1 MMGYDPAAYQQLYA
15 QQAQAFQQAAQ
26 AAAGISQFP
35 GFAGASAQPA
45 QQAVPAQPASQAPA
59 GPVECVGQTAHL
71 TVSGCTHGTVGGI
84 VRGNF
89 TANGQNHGKP
99 TYKKDQQVNGLDVML
114 YYWDERDGP
123 NFCGWWF
130 GPKVG
135 GDQVWAYHPSRQ
147 SLTPPT
153 KGWKVPYDGPVDDSF
168 SICPTSLA
176 NANAAQQNYPQ
187 GFQQAPGKGGGYQ
200 APGAYA
206 GQQPGPGAGGKGGY
220 GNMPQ
225 NDQQRHELQAQ
236 NRRQHEQRR
245 AMQRRE
251 EEMRQQQQAEAMR
264 KAAAQKMQ
272 MEEEQ
277 RRVAEQKRKEQEAC
291 SSIRAVCQ
299 RMRMVQ
305 EESFPQLQQELYDVM
320 QRELNNCGMQ
330 MAKIREECDQ
340 IVDQARRRLQ
350 EAAEVKAFQEKKKAE
365 MLEAHKV
372 ACAKA
377 EQLVADFTAKVE
389 AAEEAANALVEKAEP
404 FTSDESVMNLGSE
417 DKILEE
423 ASKIDEARDEAA
435 ARTAECQEY
444 LKENRPAMTI
454 QDMPGQPPAEV
465 KQVLAKVMDR
475 LTETAKKK
483 DGVMVKIMV
492 VKSKAMRRSK
502 AKKTLEDRKA
512 KFTKYA
518 KDGVLDKKQM
528 TVYCKKEFN
537 LALKEDTAARIFKA
551 LQVTKG
557 VAAAD
562 FQRLRVQIGII
573 RESIKDQARLKVRLE
588 REKELEASK
597 EEVREKIEELS
608 GKADEVEAPVKQV
621 EDAILELSKVDK
633 DSTRASQMHE
643 KCAEVFPDLPGFRV
657 RRPAVI
663 PGDVGTERSAQVNC
677 TTALQRY
684 AKALGSGP
692 GRPDAARRGG
702 QKRPAEAEETLRRLL
717 LRTAELAQSAGTQV
731 PPQNLANALWAAE
744 RLVASPGAPQAT
756 LAAIARKA
764 MGDPKRLKAFSGQH
778 LANIAWATAKL
789 LTSSSAAQ
797 LLKSA
802 GAASQEAFLE
812 PLCSALETRAW
823 DLNAQELSMAA
834 WALGTAGYDN
844 HAATRVVATLGEA
857 ARWQPDGAEGL
868 SAQQLATMAWACARL
883 GCRSEALLQ
892 DIAKAATPKVAR
904 GDFNAQDLVNMTWA
918 YGRLEFSAEALRK
931 VLAKAATRFLA
942 KTAQPNRRH
951 SGTGFSASQLAV
963 VAWSLARMGVRES
976 KTLKAI
982 AEEATQRVSELLPRD
997 VTDIVWA
1004 LAHAQ
1009 TPAPGFMASAAGYA
1023 KARQSSFGTQ
1033 ELLRFL
1039 GAFRRAGG
1047 DAEAYA
1053 EMTSRQQEL
1062 RYDFPALGG
1071 FQVALQAA
1079 TPGQP
1084 SRTRRRVRAA
1094 ALREQ
1099 SELKGDPQRADGGTT
1114 GVALWEASFVLAEW
1128 LSRQGDRHGC
1138 LLACSALQELLTG
1151 AGKAER
1157 ARWRRWRG
1165 KVGVELGAGLGL
1177 PSIVASQLGAHVV
1190 ATDGD
1195 ASVLTLLRRN
1205 VEENRGS
1212 GALRAEALL
1221 WGSEDPLSKIGLD
1234 ERPDF
1239 LLAADVIYA
1248 SAKEALGRQ
1257 LLDTLLKL
1265 SKPDTVI
1272 IISNVRRFHE
1282 GQAKGEG
1289 RFFALCDSCYERAS
1303 LAPGELHPDF
1313 RRAGVGSCEIHLL
1326 RLRSD
1331 AVPASPVSPKR
1342 RRAMSKGTKVKVKRV
1357 RCAAAPPKV
1366 LQLQDMRLAPNEA
1379 FSPTTWQKHMQ
1390 SQEIVAPS
1398 TGTDGRLANAVA
1410 AIIKS
1415 AQQSVQAVRKEAA
1428 DMREGIEADLKT
1440 WAVNECKPLDGKC
1453 TGFERRI
1460 RDAERKHYE
1469 AEAYAHKKEQQEVS
1483 ACHVKAL
1490 EILKHHQK
1498 VKEMTTEDLVKA
1510 VAGDGETVTKENFI
1524 SFFDSCEKEEGAAP
1538 PPKEDLGR
1546 YFDFLDDEKEGFL
1559 TQEHMLTVVRTL
1571 KKVTKETTITDTAEV
1586 SEETQTLSKLEVGD
1600 LLELLSEPSEH
1611 GDLLRARCRAMK
1623 DGTRGWVSVKSNNA
1637 MGPVFLQDGGRI
1649 WRVQK

>member
-1 MMGYDPAAYQQLYA
+1 
-15 QQAQAFQQAAQ
+15 
-26 AAAGISQFP
+26 
-35 GFAGASAQPA
+35 
-45 QQAVPAQPASQAPA
+45 
-59 GPVECVGQTAHL
+59 
-71 TVSGCTHGTVGGI
+71 
-84 VRGNF
+84 
-89 TANGQNHGKP
+89 
-99 TYKKDQQVNGLDVML
+99 ML

-176 NANAAQQNYPQ
+176 NANAAQQ
-187 GFQQAPGKGGGYQ
+187 GFQAPGKGGGYQ

-206 GQQPGPGAGGKGGY
+206 GQQQPGPGAGGKGSY

-299 RMRMVQ
+299 KMRMVQ

-320 QRELNNCGMQ
+320 QKELNNCGVQ

-365 MLEAHKV
+365 MLEAHKA

-389 AAEEAANALVEKAEP
+389 AAEEAAKALVEKSEP
-404 FTSDESVMNLGSE
+404 FTSDDSVMNLGSE

-444 LKENRPAMTI
+444 LKENRSAMTI

-465 KQVLAKVMDR
+465 KQVLAKIMDR
-475 LTETAKKK
+475 LTEAAKKK

-518 KDGVLDKKQM
+518 KDGVLDKKQV
-528 TVYCKKEFN
+528 TAYCKKEFN
-537 LALKEDTAARIFKA
+537 LALKEDAVARIFKA

-608 GKADEVEAPVKQV
+608 GKADEMEAPVKQV

-643 KCAEVFPDLPGFRV
+643 KCAEV
-657 RRPAVI
+657 
-663 PGDVGTERSAQVNC
+663 
-677 TTALQRY
+677 
-684 AKALGSGP
+684 
-692 GRPDAARRGG
+692 
-702 QKRPAEAEETLRRLL
+702 
-717 LRTAELAQSAGTQV
+717 
-731 PPQNLANALWAAE
+731 
-744 RLVASPGAPQAT
+744 
-756 LAAIARKA
+756 
-764 MGDPKRLKAFSGQH
+764 
-778 LANIAWATAKL
+778 
-789 LTSSSAAQ
+789 
-797 LLKSA
+797 
-802 GAASQEAFLE
+802 
-812 PLCSALETRAW
+812 
-823 DLNAQELSMAA
+823 
-834 WALGTAGYDN
+834 
-844 HAATRVVATLGEA
+844 
-857 ARWQPDGAEGL
+857 
-868 SAQQLATMAWACARL
+868 
-883 GCRSEALLQ
+883 
-892 DIAKAATPKVAR
+892 
-904 GDFNAQDLVNMTWA
+904 
-918 YGRLEFSAEALRK
+918 
-931 VLAKAATRFLA
+931 
-942 KTAQPNRRH
+942 
-951 SGTGFSASQLAV
+951 
-963 VAWSLARMGVRES
+963 
-976 KTLKAI
+976 
-982 AEEATQRVSELLPRD
+982 
-997 VTDIVWA
+997 
-1004 LAHAQ
+1004 
-1009 TPAPGFMASAAGYA
+1009 
-1023 KARQSSFGTQ
+1023 
-1033 ELLRFL
+1033 
-1039 GAFRRAGG
+1039 
-1047 DAEAYA
+1047 
-1053 EMTSRQQEL
+1053 
-1062 RYDFPALGG
+1062 
-1071 FQVALQAA
+1071 
-1079 TPGQP
+1079 
-1084 SRTRRRVRAA
+1084 A
-1094 ALREQ
+1094 AL
-1099 SELKGDPQRADGGTT
+1099 
-1114 GVALWEASFVLAEW
+1114 
-1128 LSRQGDRHGC
+1128 
-1138 LLACSALQELLTG
+1138 
-1151 AGKAER
+1151 
-1157 ARWRRWRG
+1157 
-1165 KVGVELGAGLGL
+1165 
-1177 PSIVASQLGAHVV
+1177 
-1190 ATDGD
+1190 
-1195 ASVLTLLRRN
+1195 
-1205 VEENRGS
+1205 
-1212 GALRAEALL
+1212 
-1221 WGSEDPLSKIGLD
+1221 
-1234 ERPDF
+1234 
-1239 LLAADVIYA
+1239 
-1248 SAKEALGRQ
+1248 
-1257 LLDTLLKL
+1257 
-1265 SKPDTVI
+1265 
-1272 IISNVRRFHE
+1272 
-1282 GQAKGEG
+1282 
-1289 RFFALCDSCYERAS
+1289 
-1303 LAPGELHPDF
+1303 
-1313 RRAGVGSCEIHLL
+1313 
-1326 RLRSD
+1326 
-1331 AVPASPVSPKR
+1331 
-1342 RRAMSKGTKVKVKRV
+1342 
-1357 RCAAAPPKV
+1357 
-1366 LQLQDMRLAPNEA
+1366 
-1379 FSPTTWQKHMQ
+1379 
-1390 SQEIVAPS
+1390 
-1398 TGTDGRLANAVA
+1398 
-1410 AIIKS
+1410 IKS

-1440 WAVNECKPLDGKC
+1440 WLANESKPLDGKC

-1498 VKEMTTEDLVKA
+1498 VKDMTTEDLVKA
-1510 VAGDGETVTKENFI
+1510 VAGDSETVAKENFI
-1524 SFFDSCEKEEGAAP
+1524 TFFDSCEKEEGASP

-1559 TQEHMLTVVRTL
+1559 TQEHLLTVVRTL

-1586 SEETQTLSKLEVGD
+1586 SEETKTLSKLEVGD

-1623 DGTRGWVSVKSNNA
+1623 DGTTGWVSVKSNNA

-1649 WRVQK
+1649 WRVQKETLLTKGFDIGTTADEDRKLRPNELVGLREWMQKDEKSGLMRMKCKTKNDGRVGWVTAVGNTGTVFLTPH

>member
-35 GFAGASAQPA
+35 GFAGAGAQQPA
-45 QQAVPAQPASQAPA
+45 QQAVPAQAASQALV

-99 TYKKDQQVNGLDVML
+99 TYKKDHQVNGLDVML

-176 NANAAQQNYPQ
+176 NANAAQQ
-187 GFQQAPGKGGGYQ
+187 GFQAPGKGGGYQ

-206 GQQPGPGAGGKGGY
+206 GQQQPGPGAGGKGSY

-299 RMRMVQ
+299 KMRMVQ

-320 QRELNNCGMQ
+320 QKELNNCGVQ

-365 MLEAHKV
+365 MLEAHKA

-389 AAEEAANALVEKAEP
+389 AAEEAAKALVEKSEP
-404 FTSDESVMNLGSE
+404 FTSDDSVMNLGSE

-444 LKENRPAMTI
+444 LKENRSAMTI

-465 KQVLAKVMDR
+465 KQVLAKIMDR
-475 LTETAKKK
+475 LTEAAKKK

-518 KDGVLDKKQM
+518 KDGVLDKKQV
-528 TVYCKKEFN
+528 TAYCKKEFN
-537 LALKEDTAARIFKA
+537 LALKEDAVARIFKA

-608 GKADEVEAPVKQV
+608 GKADEMEAPVKQV

-643 KCAEVFPDLPGFRV
+643 KCAEV
-657 RRPAVI
+657 
-663 PGDVGTERSAQVNC
+663 
-677 TTALQRY
+677 
-684 AKALGSGP
+684 
-692 GRPDAARRGG
+692 
-702 QKRPAEAEETLRRLL
+702 
-717 LRTAELAQSAGTQV
+717 
-731 PPQNLANALWAAE
+731 
-744 RLVASPGAPQAT
+744 
-756 LAAIARKA
+756 
-764 MGDPKRLKAFSGQH
+764 
-778 LANIAWATAKL
+778 
-789 LTSSSAAQ
+789 
-797 LLKSA
+797 
-802 GAASQEAFLE
+802 
-812 PLCSALETRAW
+812 
-823 DLNAQELSMAA
+823 
-834 WALGTAGYDN
+834 
-844 HAATRVVATLGEA
+844 
-857 ARWQPDGAEGL
+857 
-868 SAQQLATMAWACARL
+868 
-883 GCRSEALLQ
+883 
-892 DIAKAATPKVAR
+892 
-904 GDFNAQDLVNMTWA
+904 
-918 YGRLEFSAEALRK
+918 
-931 VLAKAATRFLA
+931 
-942 KTAQPNRRH
+942 
-951 SGTGFSASQLAV
+951 
-963 VAWSLARMGVRES
+963 
-976 KTLKAI
+976 
-982 AEEATQRVSELLPRD
+982 
-997 VTDIVWA
+997 
-1004 LAHAQ
+1004 
-1009 TPAPGFMASAAGYA
+1009 
-1023 KARQSSFGTQ
+1023 
-1033 ELLRFL
+1033 
-1039 GAFRRAGG
+1039 
-1047 DAEAYA
+1047 
-1053 EMTSRQQEL
+1053 
-1062 RYDFPALGG
+1062 
-1071 FQVALQAA
+1071 
-1079 TPGQP
+1079 
-1084 SRTRRRVRAA
+1084 A
-1094 ALREQ
+1094 AL
-1099 SELKGDPQRADGGTT
+1099 
-1114 GVALWEASFVLAEW
+1114 
-1128 LSRQGDRHGC
+1128 
-1138 LLACSALQELLTG
+1138 
-1151 AGKAER
+1151 
-1157 ARWRRWRG
+1157 
-1165 KVGVELGAGLGL
+1165 
-1177 PSIVASQLGAHVV
+1177 
-1190 ATDGD
+1190 
-1195 ASVLTLLRRN
+1195 
-1205 VEENRGS
+1205 
-1212 GALRAEALL
+1212 
-1221 WGSEDPLSKIGLD
+1221 
-1234 ERPDF
+1234 
-1239 LLAADVIYA
+1239 
-1248 SAKEALGRQ
+1248 
-1257 LLDTLLKL
+1257 
-1265 SKPDTVI
+1265 
-1272 IISNVRRFHE
+1272 
-1282 GQAKGEG
+1282 
-1289 RFFALCDSCYERAS
+1289 
-1303 LAPGELHPDF
+1303 
-1313 RRAGVGSCEIHLL
+1313 
-1326 RLRSD
+1326 
-1331 AVPASPVSPKR
+1331 
-1342 RRAMSKGTKVKVKRV
+1342 
-1357 RCAAAPPKV
+1357 
-1366 LQLQDMRLAPNEA
+1366 
-1379 FSPTTWQKHMQ
+1379 
-1390 SQEIVAPS
+1390 
-1398 TGTDGRLANAVA
+1398 
-1410 AIIKS
+1410 IKS

-1440 WAVNECKPLDGKC
+1440 WLANESKPLDGKC

-1498 VKEMTTEDLVKA
+1498 VKDMTTEDLVKA
-1510 VAGDGETVTKENFI
+1510 VAGDSETVAKENFI
-1524 SFFDSCEKEEGAAP
+1524 TFFDSCEKEEGASP

-1559 TQEHMLTVVRTL
+1559 TQEHLLTVVRTL

-1586 SEETQTLSKLEVGD
+1586 SEETKTLSKLEVGD

-1623 DGTRGWVSVKSNNA
+1623 DGTTGWVSVKSNNA

-1649 WRVQK
+1649 WRVQKETLLTKGFDIGTTADEDRKLRPNELVGLREWMQKDEKSGLMRMKCKTKNDGRVGWVTAVGNTGTVFLTPH

>member
-1 MMGYDPAAYQQLYA
+1 KGDYQKFMAQYAQDFQNYLQGQGKSANGNGDYQKYMSDFQQYMKGQGGSHGDYQKYMSMYAADFDKYQKQYTNGQGGKQGDYTQFMAQYGQGADAEGDYQKYMSGYQQYMQGQGGQGKGATGDYQKYMSDFQQYMKGHGGSQGDYQKFMSQYASDFQKYMQGQGKSGAGAGAGDYQKYMSDFQQYMKGHGGSQGDYQKFMSQYASDFQKYMQGQGSGAAGDYQKYMSDYQQYMQGHGGSQGDYQKFMSQYASDYMQGQGKGGAGAGDYKKYMSDFQQYTKGHGGSQGDYQKFMSQYASDFQKYMQGQGKGGASAGDYQKYMSDYQKYMQGHGGSQGDYQKFMSQYASDFQKYMQGQGKGAASAGDYEKYMSDFQQYMKGQGSQGGYQKFMSQYSSDFQKYMQGQGKGAVGDYQKYMSDFQQYMKGQGGSQGSYDKYMQYKQYMQGQGKDTKASKADHKHIAQGSHSHSKHEAKDKSSHSKDEAADSKDKSKDEAKDKDAPAAFVAAEEGVSGESNHLLFAPVLLVAVAASAFVYMQYQKRSLSSRTTGEDYVLQLEPMN
-15 QQAQAFQQAAQ
+15 

-35 GFAGASAQPA
+35 GFAGASAQQPA
-45 QQAVPAQPASQAPA
+45 QQAVPSQPASQAPV

-99 TYKKDQQVNGLDVML
+99 TYKKDHQVNGLDVML

-206 GQQPGPGAGGKGGY
+206 GQQPGPGAGGKGSY

-264 KAAAQKMQ
+264 KAAEQKMQ

-404 FTSDESVMNLGSE
+404 FTSDEGVMNLGSE

-444 LKENRPAMTI
+444 LKENRSAMTI
-454 QDMPGQPPAEV
+454 QDMPGHPPAEV

-518 KDGVLDKKQM
+518 KDGVLDKKQV
-528 TVYCKKEFN
+528 TAYCKKEFN
-537 LALKEDTAARIFKA
+537 LALKEDAVARIFKA

-573 RESIKDQARLKVRLE
+573 RESIKDQARLKLRLE

-597 EEVREKIEELS
+597 EEVREKIEELT

-643 KCAEVFPDLPGFRV
+643 KCAEVFP
-657 RRPAVI
+657 
-663 PGDVGTERSAQVNC
+663 
-677 TTALQRY
+677 
-684 AKALGSGP
+684 
-692 GRPDAARRGG
+692 
-702 QKRPAEAEETLRRLL
+702 RL
-717 LRTAELAQSAGTQV
+717 AGIQG
-731 PPQNLANALWAAE
+731 E
-744 RLVASPGAPQAT
+744 ASPSNTFPASRPLHSQ
-756 LAAIARKA
+756 ISQ
-764 MGDPKRLKAFSGQH
+764 PKPS
-778 LANIAWATAKL
+778 
-789 LTSSSAAQ
+789 
-797 LLKSA
+797 
-802 GAASQEAFLE
+802 
-812 PLCSALETRAW
+812 
-823 DLNAQELSMAA
+823 
-834 WALGTAGYDN
+834 
-844 HAATRVVATLGEA
+844 TRVPWH
-857 ARWQPDGAEGL
+857 R
-868 SAQQLATMAWACARL
+868 
-883 GCRSEALLQ
+883 
-892 DIAKAATPKVAR
+892 
-904 GDFNAQDLVNMTWA
+904 
-918 YGRLEFSAEALRK
+918 
-931 VLAKAATRFLA
+931 
-942 KTAQPNRRH
+942 
-951 SGTGFSASQLAV
+951 
-963 VAWSLARMGVRES
+963 
-976 KTLKAI
+976 
-982 AEEATQRVSELLPRD
+982 
-997 VTDIVWA
+997 
-1004 LAHAQ
+1004 
-1009 TPAPGFMASAAGYA
+1009 PG
-1023 KARQSSFGTQ
+1023 KSS
-1033 ELLRFL
+1033 
-1039 GAFRRAGG
+1039 
-1047 DAEAYA
+1047 
-1053 EMTSRQQEL
+1053 
-1062 RYDFPALGG
+1062 
-1071 FQVALQAA
+1071 
-1079 TPGQP
+1079 
-1084 SRTRRRVRAA
+1084 
-1094 ALREQ
+1094 
-1099 SELKGDPQRADGGTT
+1099 
-1114 GVALWEASFVLAEW
+1114 
-1128 LSRQGDRHGC
+1128 
-1138 LLACSALQELLTG
+1138 
-1151 AGKAER
+1151 
-1157 ARWRRWRG
+1157 
-1165 KVGVELGAGLGL
+1165 
-1177 PSIVASQLGAHVV
+1177 
-1190 ATDGD
+1190 
-1195 ASVLTLLRRN
+1195 
-1205 VEENRGS
+1205 
-1212 GALRAEALL
+1212 
-1221 WGSEDPLSKIGLD
+1221 
-1234 ERPDF
+1234 
-1239 LLAADVIYA
+1239 
-1248 SAKEALGRQ
+1248 
-1257 LLDTLLKL
+1257 
-1265 SKPDTVI
+1265 
-1272 IISNVRRFHE
+1272 
-1282 GQAKGEG
+1282 
-1289 RFFALCDSCYERAS
+1289 
-1303 LAPGELHPDF
+1303 
-1313 RRAGVGSCEIHLL
+1313 
-1326 RLRSD
+1326 
-1331 AVPASPVSPKR
+1331 
-1342 RRAMSKGTKVKVKRV
+1342 
-1357 RCAAAPPKV
+1357 
-1366 LQLQDMRLAPNEA
+1366 
-1379 FSPTTWQKHMQ
+1379 
-1390 SQEIVAPS
+1390 
-1398 TGTDGRLANAVA
+1398 
-1410 AIIKS
+1410 
-1415 AQQSVQAVRKEAA
+1415 
-1428 DMREGIEADLKT
+1428 
-1440 WAVNECKPLDGKC
+1440 
-1453 TGFERRI
+1453 
-1460 RDAERKHYE
+1460 
-1469 AEAYAHKKEQQEVS
+1469 
-1483 ACHVKAL
+1483 
-1490 EILKHHQK
+1490 
-1498 VKEMTTEDLVKA
+1498 
-1510 VAGDGETVTKENFI
+1510 
-1524 SFFDSCEKEEGAAP
+1524 
-1538 PPKEDLGR
+1538 
-1546 YFDFLDDEKEGFL
+1546 
-1559 TQEHMLTVVRTL
+1559 
-1571 KKVTKETTITDTAEV
+1571 
-1586 SEETQTLSKLEVGD
+1586 
-1600 LLELLSEPSEH
+1600 
-1611 GDLLRARCRAMK
+1611 
-1623 DGTRGWVSVKSNNA
+1623 
-1637 MGPVFLQDGGRI
+1637 
-1649 WRVQK
+1649 

>member
-1 MMGYDPAAYQQLYA
+1 MAVAQVEPHLDPTAYDPKLDNMAESFCSAGQHINMAAWANLSKQPP
-15 QQAQAFQQAAQ
+15 AAGALALRKLTVETSDACPPTLCVK

-35 GFAGASAQPA
+35 GFAGAGAQQPA
-45 QQAVPAQPASQAPA
+45 QQAVPAQAASQALV

-99 TYKKDQQVNGLDVML
+99 TYKKDHQVNGLDVML

-176 NANAAQQNYPQ
+176 NANAAQQ
-187 GFQQAPGKGGGYQ
+187 GFQAPGKGGGYQ

-206 GQQPGPGAGGKGGY
+206 GQQQPGPGAGGKGSY

-299 RMRMVQ
+299 KMRMVQ

-320 QRELNNCGMQ
+320 QKELNNCGVQ

-365 MLEAHKV
+365 MLEAHKA

-389 AAEEAANALVEKAEP
+389 AAEEAAKALVEKSEP
-404 FTSDESVMNLGSE
+404 FTSDDSVMNLGSE

-444 LKENRPAMTI
+444 LKENRSAMTI

-465 KQVLAKVMDR
+465 KQVLAKIMDR
-475 LTETAKKK
+475 LTEAAKKK

-518 KDGVLDKKQM
+518 KDGVLDKKQV
-528 TVYCKKEFN
+528 TAYCKKDFN
-537 LALKEDTAARIFKA
+537 LALKEDAVARIFKA

-608 GKADEVEAPVKQV
+608 GKADEMEAPVKQV

-643 KCAEVFPDLPGFRV
+643 KCAECHGIAPANRVEPLADAIHRAGDHRGGPGESGRV
-657 RRPAVI
+657 QPCAPIVE
-663 PGDVGTERSAQVNC
+663 PSATRYCEPVNC

-702 QKRPAEAEETLRRLL
+702 QKRPAEAEEPLRRLL
-717 LRTAELAQSAGTQV
+717 LRTAELAQAAGTQV

-764 MGDPKRLKAFSGQH
+764 MGDPKRLRAFSGQH
-778 LANIAWATAKL
+778 LANIAWAIAKL
-789 LTSSSAAQ
+789 LTGSSAAQ

-802 GAASQEAFLE
+802 GATSQEAFLE
-812 PLCSALETRAW
+812 PVCSALETRAW
-823 DLNAQELSMAA
+823 DLNAQ
-834 WALGTAGYDN
+834 
-844 HAATRVVATLGEA
+844 
-857 ARWQPDGAEGL
+857 
-868 SAQQLATMAWACARL
+868 
-883 GCRSEALLQ
+883 
-892 DIAKAATPKVAR
+892 
-904 GDFNAQDLVNMTWA
+904 
-918 YGRLEFSAEALRK
+918 
-931 VLAKAATRFLA
+931 
-942 KTAQPNRRH
+942 
-951 SGTGFSASQLAV
+951 
-963 VAWSLARMGVRES
+963 
-976 KTLKAI
+976 
-982 AEEATQRVSELLPRD
+982 
-997 VTDIVWA
+997 
-1004 LAHAQ
+1004 
-1009 TPAPGFMASAAGYA
+1009 
-1023 KARQSSFGTQ
+1023 
-1033 ELLRFL
+1033 
-1039 GAFRRAGG
+1039 
-1047 DAEAYA
+1047 
-1053 EMTSRQQEL
+1053 
-1062 RYDFPALGG
+1062 
-1071 FQVALQAA
+1071 
-1079 TPGQP
+1079 
-1084 SRTRRRVRAA
+1084 
-1094 ALREQ
+1094 
-1099 SELKGDPQRADGGTT
+1099 DP
-1114 GVALWEASFVLAEW
+1114 
-1128 LSRQGDRHGC
+1128 
-1138 LLACSALQELLTG
+1138 
-1151 AGKAER
+1151 
-1157 ARWRRWRG
+1157 
-1165 KVGVELGAGLGL
+1165 
-1177 PSIVASQLGAHVV
+1177 
-1190 ATDGD
+1190 
-1195 ASVLTLLRRN
+1195 
-1205 VEENRGS
+1205 
-1212 GALRAEALL
+1212 
-1221 WGSEDPLSKIGLD
+1221 
-1234 ERPDF
+1234 
-1239 LLAADVIYA
+1239 
-1248 SAKEALGRQ
+1248 
-1257 LLDTLLKL
+1257 
-1265 SKPDTVI
+1265 
-1272 IISNVRRFHE
+1272 
-1282 GQAKGEG
+1282 
-1289 RFFALCDSCYERAS
+1289 
-1303 LAPGELHPDF
+1303 
-1313 RRAGVGSCEIHLL
+1313 
-1326 RLRSD
+1326 
-1331 AVPASPVSPKR
+1331 
-1342 RRAMSKGTKVKVKRV
+1342 
-1357 RCAAAPPKV
+1357 
-1366 LQLQDMRLAPNEA
+1366 
-1379 FSPTTWQKHMQ
+1379 
-1390 SQEIVAPS
+1390 
-1398 TGTDGRLANAVA
+1398 
-1410 AIIKS
+1410 
-1415 AQQSVQAVRKEAA
+1415 
-1428 DMREGIEADLKT
+1428 
-1440 WAVNECKPLDGKC
+1440 
-1453 TGFERRI
+1453 
-1460 RDAERKHYE
+1460 
-1469 AEAYAHKKEQQEVS
+1469 
-1483 ACHVKAL
+1483 
-1490 EILKHHQK
+1490 
-1498 VKEMTTEDLVKA
+1498 
-1510 VAGDGETVTKENFI
+1510 
-1524 SFFDSCEKEEGAAP
+1524 
-1538 PPKEDLGR
+1538 
-1546 YFDFLDDEKEGFL
+1546 
-1559 TQEHMLTVVRTL
+1559 
-1571 KKVTKETTITDTAEV
+1571 
-1586 SEETQTLSKLEVGD
+1586 
-1600 LLELLSEPSEH
+1600 
-1611 GDLLRARCRAMK
+1611 
-1623 DGTRGWVSVKSNNA
+1623 
-1637 MGPVFLQDGGRI
+1637 
-1649 WRVQK
+1649 

>member
-1 MMGYDPAAYQQLYA
+1 MGYDPAAYQQLYA

-35 GFAGASAQPA
+35 GFAGAGAQQPA
-45 QQAVPAQPASQAPA
+45 QQAVPAQAASQALV

-99 TYKKDQQVNGLDVML
+99 TYKKDHQVNGLDVML

-176 NANAAQQNYPQ
+176 NANAAQQ
-187 GFQQAPGKGGGYQ
+187 GFQAPGKGGGYQ

-206 GQQPGPGAGGKGGY
+206 GQQQPGPGAGGKGSY

-299 RMRMVQ
+299 KMRMVQ

-320 QRELNNCGMQ
+320 QKELNNCGVQ

-365 MLEAHKV
+365 MLEAHKA

-389 AAEEAANALVEKAEP
+389 AAEEAAKALVEKSEP
-404 FTSDESVMNLGSE
+404 FTSDDSVMNLGSE

-444 LKENRPAMTI
+444 LKENRSAMTI

-465 KQVLAKVMDR
+465 KQVLAKIMDR
-475 LTETAKKK
+475 LTEAAKKK

-518 KDGVLDKKQM
+518 KDGVLDKKQV
-528 TVYCKKEFN
+528 TAYCKKEFN
-537 LALKEDTAARIFKA
+537 LALKEDAVARIFKA

-608 GKADEVEAPVKQV
+608 GKADEMEAPVKQV

-643 KCAEVFPDLPGFRV
+643 KCAEV
-657 RRPAVI
+657 
-663 PGDVGTERSAQVNC
+663 
-677 TTALQRY
+677 
-684 AKALGSGP
+684 
-692 GRPDAARRGG
+692 
-702 QKRPAEAEETLRRLL
+702 
-717 LRTAELAQSAGTQV
+717 
-731 PPQNLANALWAAE
+731 
-744 RLVASPGAPQAT
+744 
-756 LAAIARKA
+756 
-764 MGDPKRLKAFSGQH
+764 
-778 LANIAWATAKL
+778 
-789 LTSSSAAQ
+789 
-797 LLKSA
+797 
-802 GAASQEAFLE
+802 
-812 PLCSALETRAW
+812 
-823 DLNAQELSMAA
+823 
-834 WALGTAGYDN
+834 
-844 HAATRVVATLGEA
+844 
-857 ARWQPDGAEGL
+857 
-868 SAQQLATMAWACARL
+868 
-883 GCRSEALLQ
+883 
-892 DIAKAATPKVAR
+892 
-904 GDFNAQDLVNMTWA
+904 
-918 YGRLEFSAEALRK
+918 
-931 VLAKAATRFLA
+931 
-942 KTAQPNRRH
+942 
-951 SGTGFSASQLAV
+951 
-963 VAWSLARMGVRES
+963 
-976 KTLKAI
+976 
-982 AEEATQRVSELLPRD
+982 
-997 VTDIVWA
+997 
-1004 LAHAQ
+1004 
-1009 TPAPGFMASAAGYA
+1009 
-1023 KARQSSFGTQ
+1023 
-1033 ELLRFL
+1033 
-1039 GAFRRAGG
+1039 
-1047 DAEAYA
+1047 
-1053 EMTSRQQEL
+1053 
-1062 RYDFPALGG
+1062 
-1071 FQVALQAA
+1071 
-1079 TPGQP
+1079 
-1084 SRTRRRVRAA
+1084 A
-1094 ALREQ
+1094 AL
-1099 SELKGDPQRADGGTT
+1099 
-1114 GVALWEASFVLAEW
+1114 
-1128 LSRQGDRHGC
+1128 
-1138 LLACSALQELLTG
+1138 
-1151 AGKAER
+1151 
-1157 ARWRRWRG
+1157 
-1165 KVGVELGAGLGL
+1165 
-1177 PSIVASQLGAHVV
+1177 
-1190 ATDGD
+1190 
-1195 ASVLTLLRRN
+1195 
-1205 VEENRGS
+1205 
-1212 GALRAEALL
+1212 
-1221 WGSEDPLSKIGLD
+1221 
-1234 ERPDF
+1234 
-1239 LLAADVIYA
+1239 
-1248 SAKEALGRQ
+1248 
-1257 LLDTLLKL
+1257 
-1265 SKPDTVI
+1265 
-1272 IISNVRRFHE
+1272 
-1282 GQAKGEG
+1282 
-1289 RFFALCDSCYERAS
+1289 
-1303 LAPGELHPDF
+1303 
-1313 RRAGVGSCEIHLL
+1313 
-1326 RLRSD
+1326 
-1331 AVPASPVSPKR
+1331 
-1342 RRAMSKGTKVKVKRV
+1342 
-1357 RCAAAPPKV
+1357 
-1366 LQLQDMRLAPNEA
+1366 
-1379 FSPTTWQKHMQ
+1379 
-1390 SQEIVAPS
+1390 
-1398 TGTDGRLANAVA
+1398 
-1410 AIIKS
+1410 IKS

-1440 WAVNECKPLDGKC
+1440 WLANESKPLDGKC

-1498 VKEMTTEDLVKA
+1498 VKDMTTEDLVKA
-1510 VAGDGETVTKENFI
+1510 VAGDSETVAKENFI
-1524 SFFDSCEKEEGAAP
+1524 TFFDSCEKEEGASP

-1559 TQEHMLTVVRTL
+1559 TQEHLLTVVRTL

-1586 SEETQTLSKLEVGD
+1586 SEETKTLSKLEVGD

-1623 DGTRGWVSVKSNNA
+1623 DGTTGWVSVKSNNA

-1649 WRVQK
+1649 WRVQKETLLTKGFDIGTTADEDRKLRPNELVGLREWMQKDEKSGLMRMKCKTKNDGRVGWVTAVGNTGTVFLTPH

>member
-1 MMGYDPAAYQQLYA
+1 MYGGYYATPAAYGTGYA
-15 QQAQAFQQAAQ
+15 AMPQAVVAPQQATPATPEIGNAAQ
-26 AAAGISQFP
+26 IS
-35 GFAGASAQPA
+35 
-45 QQAVPAQPASQAPA
+45 
-59 GPVECVGQTAHL
+59 
-71 TVSGCTHGTVGGI
+71 VSGCTHVSVGPI
-84 VRGNF
+84 VRGNYSVD
-89 TANGQNHGKP
+89 GSNHNKP
-99 TYKKDQQVNGLDVML
+99 AYRKEQKVSGLDVML

-206 GQQPGPGAGGKGGY
+206 GQQPGPGAGGKGSY

-264 KAAAQKMQ
+264 KAAEQKMQ

-444 LKENRPAMTI
+444 LKENRSAMTI

-465 KQVLAKVMDR
+465 KQVLAKVIDR

-518 KDGVLDKKQM
+518 KDGVLDKKQV
-528 TVYCKKEFN
+528 TAYCKKEFN
-537 LALKEDTAARIFKA
+537 LALKEDAVARIFKA

-573 RESIKDQARLKVRLE
+573 RESIKDQARLKLRLE

-597 EEVREKIEELS
+597 EEVREKIEELT

-643 KCAEVFPDLPGFRV
+643 KCAEV
-657 RRPAVI
+657 
-663 PGDVGTERSAQVNC
+663 
-677 TTALQRY
+677 
-684 AKALGSGP
+684 
-692 GRPDAARRGG
+692 
-702 QKRPAEAEETLRRLL
+702 
-717 LRTAELAQSAGTQV
+717 
-731 PPQNLANALWAAE
+731 
-744 RLVASPGAPQAT
+744 
-756 LAAIARKA
+756 
-764 MGDPKRLKAFSGQH
+764 
-778 LANIAWATAKL
+778 
-789 LTSSSAAQ
+789 
-797 LLKSA
+797 
-802 GAASQEAFLE
+802 
-812 PLCSALETRAW
+812 
-823 DLNAQELSMAA
+823 
-834 WALGTAGYDN
+834 
-844 HAATRVVATLGEA
+844 
-857 ARWQPDGAEGL
+857 
-868 SAQQLATMAWACARL
+868 
-883 GCRSEALLQ
+883 
-892 DIAKAATPKVAR
+892 
-904 GDFNAQDLVNMTWA
+904 
-918 YGRLEFSAEALRK
+918 
-931 VLAKAATRFLA
+931 
-942 KTAQPNRRH
+942 
-951 SGTGFSASQLAV
+951 
-963 VAWSLARMGVRES
+963 
-976 KTLKAI
+976 
-982 AEEATQRVSELLPRD
+982 
-997 VTDIVWA
+997 
-1004 LAHAQ
+1004 
-1009 TPAPGFMASAAGYA
+1009 
-1023 KARQSSFGTQ
+1023 
-1033 ELLRFL
+1033 
-1039 GAFRRAGG
+1039 
-1047 DAEAYA
+1047 
-1053 EMTSRQQEL
+1053 
-1062 RYDFPALGG
+1062 
-1071 FQVALQAA
+1071 
-1079 TPGQP
+1079 
-1084 SRTRRRVRAA
+1084 
-1094 ALREQ
+1094 
-1099 SELKGDPQRADGGTT
+1099 
-1114 GVALWEASFVLAEW
+1114 
-1128 LSRQGDRHGC
+1128 
-1138 LLACSALQELLTG
+1138 
-1151 AGKAER
+1151 
-1157 ARWRRWRG
+1157 
-1165 KVGVELGAGLGL
+1165 
-1177 PSIVASQLGAHVV
+1177 
-1190 ATDGD
+1190 
-1195 ASVLTLLRRN
+1195 
-1205 VEENRGS
+1205 
-1212 GALRAEALL
+1212 
-1221 WGSEDPLSKIGLD
+1221 
-1234 ERPDF
+1234 
-1239 LLAADVIYA
+1239 
-1248 SAKEALGRQ
+1248 
-1257 LLDTLLKL
+1257 
-1265 SKPDTVI
+1265 
-1272 IISNVRRFHE
+1272 
-1282 GQAKGEG
+1282 
-1289 RFFALCDSCYERAS
+1289 
-1303 LAPGELHPDF
+1303 
-1313 RRAGVGSCEIHLL
+1313 
-1326 RLRSD
+1326 
-1331 AVPASPVSPKR
+1331 
-1342 RRAMSKGTKVKVKRV
+1342 
-1357 RCAAAPPKV
+1357 
-1366 LQLQDMRLAPNEA
+1366 
-1379 FSPTTWQKHMQ
+1379 
-1390 SQEIVAPS
+1390 
-1398 TGTDGRLANAVA
+1398 A

-1428 DMREGIEADLKT
+1428 EMREGIEDDLKT

-1524 SFFDSCEKEEGAAP
+1524 TFFDSCEKEESASP

-1559 TQEHMLTVVRTL
+1559 TQEHLLTVVRTL

-1649 WRVQK
+1649 WRVQKETLLTKGFDIGTTADEDRKLRPNELVGLREWMQKDEKSGLMRMKCKTKNDGKVGWVTAVGNTGTVFLMPH

>member
-1 MMGYDPAAYQQLYA
+1 MGYDPAAYQQLYA

-35 GFAGASAQPA
+35 GFAGASAQQPA
-45 QQAVPAQPASQAPA
+45 QQAVPSQPASQAPV

-99 TYKKDQQVNGLDVML
+99 TYKKDHQVNGLDVML

-206 GQQPGPGAGGKGGY
+206 GQQPGPGAGGKGSY

-264 KAAAQKMQ
+264 KAAEQKMQ

-389 AAEEAANALVEKAEP
+389 AAEEAANTLVEKAEP

-444 LKENRPAMTI
+444 LKENRSAMTI

-518 KDGVLDKKQM
+518 KDGVLDKKQV
-528 TVYCKKEFN
+528 TAYCKKEFN
-537 LALKEDTAARIFKA
+537 LALKEDAVARIFKA

-573 RESIKDQARLKVRLE
+573 RESIKDQARLKLRLE

-597 EEVREKIEELS
+597 EEVREKIEELT

-643 KCAEVFPDLPGFRV
+643 KCAEV
-657 RRPAVI
+657 
-663 PGDVGTERSAQVNC
+663 
-677 TTALQRY
+677 
-684 AKALGSGP
+684 
-692 GRPDAARRGG
+692 
-702 QKRPAEAEETLRRLL
+702 
-717 LRTAELAQSAGTQV
+717 
-731 PPQNLANALWAAE
+731 
-744 RLVASPGAPQAT
+744 
-756 LAAIARKA
+756 
-764 MGDPKRLKAFSGQH
+764 
-778 LANIAWATAKL
+778 
-789 LTSSSAAQ
+789 
-797 LLKSA
+797 
-802 GAASQEAFLE
+802 
-812 PLCSALETRAW
+812 
-823 DLNAQELSMAA
+823 
-834 WALGTAGYDN
+834 
-844 HAATRVVATLGEA
+844 
-857 ARWQPDGAEGL
+857 
-868 SAQQLATMAWACARL
+868 
-883 GCRSEALLQ
+883 
-892 DIAKAATPKVAR
+892 
-904 GDFNAQDLVNMTWA
+904 
-918 YGRLEFSAEALRK
+918 
-931 VLAKAATRFLA
+931 
-942 KTAQPNRRH
+942 
-951 SGTGFSASQLAV
+951 
-963 VAWSLARMGVRES
+963 
-976 KTLKAI
+976 
-982 AEEATQRVSELLPRD
+982 
-997 VTDIVWA
+997 
-1004 LAHAQ
+1004 
-1009 TPAPGFMASAAGYA
+1009 
-1023 KARQSSFGTQ
+1023 
-1033 ELLRFL
+1033 
-1039 GAFRRAGG
+1039 
-1047 DAEAYA
+1047 
-1053 EMTSRQQEL
+1053 
-1062 RYDFPALGG
+1062 
-1071 FQVALQAA
+1071 
-1079 TPGQP
+1079 
-1084 SRTRRRVRAA
+1084 
-1094 ALREQ
+1094 
-1099 SELKGDPQRADGGTT
+1099 
-1114 GVALWEASFVLAEW
+1114 
-1128 LSRQGDRHGC
+1128 
-1138 LLACSALQELLTG
+1138 
-1151 AGKAER
+1151 
-1157 ARWRRWRG
+1157 
-1165 KVGVELGAGLGL
+1165 
-1177 PSIVASQLGAHVV
+1177 
-1190 ATDGD
+1190 
-1195 ASVLTLLRRN
+1195 
-1205 VEENRGS
+1205 
-1212 GALRAEALL
+1212 
-1221 WGSEDPLSKIGLD
+1221 
-1234 ERPDF
+1234 
-1239 LLAADVIYA
+1239 
-1248 SAKEALGRQ
+1248 
-1257 LLDTLLKL
+1257 
-1265 SKPDTVI
+1265 
-1272 IISNVRRFHE
+1272 
-1282 GQAKGEG
+1282 
-1289 RFFALCDSCYERAS
+1289 
-1303 LAPGELHPDF
+1303 
-1313 RRAGVGSCEIHLL
+1313 
-1326 RLRSD
+1326 
-1331 AVPASPVSPKR
+1331 
-1342 RRAMSKGTKVKVKRV
+1342 
-1357 RCAAAPPKV
+1357 
-1366 LQLQDMRLAPNEA
+1366 
-1379 FSPTTWQKHMQ
+1379 
-1390 SQEIVAPS
+1390 
-1398 TGTDGRLANAVA
+1398 A

-1428 DMREGIEADLKT
+1428 EMREGIEDDLKT

-1524 SFFDSCEKEEGAAP
+1524 TFFDSCEKEESASP

-1559 TQEHMLTVVRTL
+1559 TQEHLLTVVRTL

-1649 WRVQK
+1649 WRVQKETLLTKGFDIGTTADEDRKLRPNELVGLREWMQKDEKSGLMRMKCKTKNDGKVGWVTAVGNTGTVFLMPH